1 MDNIALIATSTFGL
15 ERVVRNEVEAL
26 GFGKVKVS
34 DGRIEFEATPN
45 DIPKANLWL
54 RCADRVLLKMGEF
67 EALTFEEL
75 FEGTKA
81 LPWERWITEDG
92 EFTVNGKAVN
102 STLGSIRACQAIVK
116 KAVVERLKE
125 KYHTEWFKETGP
137 KFTIQISML
146 KDIALLTI
154 DTSGAG
160 LHKRGYRDEAVEAP
174 LKETLAAG
182 LVLLSFWDKDRILI
196 DPMCGSGTIP
206 IEAAMIARNI
216 APGLRREFASERWPE
231 IDASAWTEARRS
243 AHDAINSNRKLQIFG
258 YDIDGK
264 SIESCKINALNAGVK
279 ENIVFEQRAVK
290 DLMIDKQYGIVISN
304 PPYGIR
310 MADFREINEVY
321 ISLNKIFRKKR
332 GWSVY
337 ILTADEM
344 FPNYF
349 KRSPPDRVRK
359 LYNGRIKVD
368 YYQYYGERPRQ
379 HQAPLKTEPVPE
391 EGSLPA
397 D

>member
-1 MDNIALIATSTFGL
+1 MNTITLIATSTFGL
-15 ERVVRNEVEAL
+15 EKIARNEVQSL
-26 GFGKVKVS
+26 GFEGMKVS
-34 DGRIEFEATPN
+34 DGRIEFEGTPE
-45 DIPKANLWL
+45 DIPRANLWL

-67 EALTFEEL
+67 KALTFEEL

-81 LPWERWITEDG
+81 LPWHDWITEDG

-102 STLGSIRACQAIVK
+102 STLGSIRACQSIVK

-154 DTSGAG
+154 DTSGVG
-160 LHKRGYRDEAVEAP
+160 LHKRAYRDQTGEAP

-182 LVLLSFWDKDRILI
+182 LVLLSFWDEDRLLI
-196 DPMCGSGTIP
+196 DPMCGSGTIL

-216 APGLRREFASERWPE
+216 APGLKRKFASERWPA
-231 IDASAWTEARRS
+231 IDANIWRQARH
-243 AHDAINSNRKLQIFG
+243 AANDAQKSVPKLQIFG
-258 YDIDGK
+258 YDIDER
-264 SIESCKINALNAGVK
+264 SIAACKINAQNAGVAGD
-279 ENIVFEQRAVK
+279 IAFEQKPIK
-290 DLMIDKQYGIVISN
+290 DLWIDKQYGIVISN

-310 MADFREINEVY
+310 IAEFREMNEIY
-321 ISLNKIFRKKR
+321 ISLNKTFRKKN

-359 LYNGRIKVD
+359 LYNGKIKVN
-368 YYQYYGERPRQ
+368 YYQYYGERPPQ
-379 HQAPLKTEPVPE
+379 SQS
-391 EGSLPA
+391 SLETVWDLGDRA
-397 D
+397 ES